1 MLHVRVES
9 VGRVSGE
16 SNSCPMSWFW
26 LRWGD
31 EKAGGPS
38 LIRSM
43 IIKLLFVFVLALAP
57 LATAL
62 AGQVAATS
70 PNPYPWNHPGCP
82 CAGVLQDGSPQAAG
96 LIDAPLE
103 HMDGTISQILA
114 RRVAPGAVVLVARR
128 GVIAKWKAYGYAA
141 VYTNSNFDE
150 MAHPVPMDKGTIFD
164 LASVTKLF
172 TATAVMQLWDEGKI
186 DLDAPVAK
194 YLPKF
199 GVNGKSAITVRE
211 LLTHTSGL
219 GPDPLTP
226 LFDIAGRRP
235 AKIDYVLQLPLEYAP
250 NTHYVYS
257 DSNFITLG
265 ALIEKVSGERED
277 EFVQQHIAAPL
288 RMSSTMFNPPAS
300 LKLRMAA
307 SEYQPWN
314 DRGLLWGQVED
325 GNAWALDGVAGH
337 AGLFSDAHDL
347 AVFGQMMLNDGTYN
361 GKQILSKRAVKLIET
376 DGDAKFPG
384 DSTGLG
390 WSINRGYLMGALT
403 GPHTIGHEGYTGTM
417 ITVDKPN
424 NLVVILLTNRV
435 HPTRVG
441 ASVVTAIRQVNTDVA
456 ASIPVAIPGGGDA
469 WFSGYG
475 NFLNRK
481 LTASVNL
488 VGKSTLSF
496 QTWYRAEPSDDRGI
510 IEASPDGKRW
520 KALGQLTGSSEGWL
534 KETYELPAATHYV
547 RFVYRAVSY
556 GSDFD
561 VSGRGWYVH
570 DVKVGGQSVVAWD
583 TSKTGWSRRGY

>member
-1 MLHVRVES
+1 M
-9 VGRVSGE
+9 
-16 SNSCPMSWFW
+16 
-26 LRWGD
+26 
-31 EKAGGPS
+31 
-38 LIRSM
+38 
-43 IIKLLFVFVLALAP
+43 
-57 LATAL
+57 
-62 AGQVAATS
+62 
-70 PNPYPWNHPGCP
+70 
-82 CAGVLQDGSPQAAG
+82 
-96 LIDAPLE
+96 IDAPLE
-103 HMDGTISQILA
+103 HMDDTISQILA

-128 GVIAKWKAYGYAA
+128 GVIAKWKAYGHAA
-141 VYTNSNFDE
+141 IYTNANFDE
-150 MAHPVPMDKGTIFD
+150 MAHPVPMDKDTIFD

-186 DLDAPVAK
+186 DLDAPVAR

-226 LFDIAGRRP
+226 LFDVPGGRHER
-235 AKIDYVLQLPLEYAP
+235 IDYVLQLPLEYP
-250 NTHYVYS
+250 PETRYVYS

-277 EFVQQHIAAPL
+277 EFVQQHLATPL
-288 RMSSTMFNPPAS
+288 HMGSTMFNPPAS
-300 LKLRMAA
+300 LKPRIAA

-325 GNAWALDGVAGH
+325 GNAWAMSGVAGH

-347 AVFGQMMLNDGTYN
+347 AVFGQMMLNEGTYN
-361 GKQILSKRAVKLIET
+361 GKQILSKRAIKLIET
-376 DGDAKFPG
+376 DWDAKFPG

-403 GPHTIGHEGYTGTM
+403 GTHTIGHEGYTGTM
-417 ITVDKPN
+417 ITIDKPN
-424 NLVVILLTNRV
+424 DVVAILLTNRV

-456 ASIPVAIPGGGDA
+456 AAIPVAVPGGGDA

-481 LTASVNL
+481 LTASV
-488 VGKSTLSF
+488 VVAGKSTLAF
-496 QTWYRAEPSDDRGI
+496 QTWYRTEPSDDRGI

-520 KALGQLTGSSEGWL
+520 ETLGQLSGSSEGWQD
-534 KETYELPAATHYV
+534 KTYDLPAATHFV

-570 DVKVGGQSVVAWD
+570 DVKVNGQSVAAWD
-583 TSKTGWSRRGY
+583 TSRTGWARRGY

>member
-1 MLHVRVES
+1 MI
-9 VGRVSGE
+9 
-16 SNSCPMSWFW
+16 
-26 LRWGD
+26 
-31 EKAGGPS
+31 GGP
-38 LIRSM
+38 LIRGAS
-43 IIKLLFVFVLALAP
+43 KSLLAFALATVP
-57 LATAL
+57 WAGAL
-62 AGQVAATS
+62 AGTAAVAS
-70 PNPYPWNHPGCP
+70 PTPYPWDHPGCP
-82 CAGVLQDGSPQAAG
+82 CATVLHPGSPQEAG

-103 HMDGTISQILA
+103 HMDDSINRMLA

-141 VYTNSNFDE
+141 VYTNASFDE
-150 MAHPVPMDKGTIFD
+150 MAHPVPMDKNTIFD

-199 GVNGKSAITVRE
+199 GVNGKDAVTVRE

-219 GPDPLTP
+219 GPDPSTP
-226 LFDIAGRRP
+226 LFDIPGGRQDR
-235 AKIDYVLQLPLEYAP
+235 IDYVLQLPLDYP
-250 NTHYVYS
+250 PKTHYIYS

-265 ALIEKVSGERED
+265 ALIEKISGERED
-277 EFVQQHIAAPL
+277 EFVRQHISAPL
-288 RMSSTMFNPPAS
+288 RMSSTMYNPPAS
-300 LKLRMAA
+300 LKPRIAA

-325 GNAWALDGVAGH
+325 GNAWALSGVAGH

-347 AVFGQMMLNDGTYN
+347 AVFGQMMLDDGTYD
-361 GKQILSKRAVKLIET
+361 GKPILSKRAIELIET
-376 DGDAKFPG
+376 DWDAKFPG

-403 GPHTIGHEGYTGTM
+403 GPDTIGHEGYTGTM
-417 ITVDKPN
+417 ITLDKRN
-424 NLVVILLTNRV
+424 DVAAILLTNRV
-435 HPTRVG
+435 HPTRIG
-441 ASVVTAIRQVNTDVA
+441 ASVVIAIRQVNTDVA

-469 WFSGYG
+469 WFAGYG

-481 LTASVNL
+481 LTAHVDVPSK
-488 VGKSTLSF
+488 GTLSF
-496 QTWYRAEPSDDRGI
+496 QTWYRTEPSDDRGI
-510 IEASPDGKRW
+510 VEASPDGKRW
-520 KALGQLTGSSEGWL
+520 ETLGQLSGSSEGWQ
-534 KETYELPAATHYV
+534 KETYALPASTHYV

-556 GSDFD
+556 GSAFE
-561 VSGRGWYVH
+561 VNGRGWYVH
-570 DVKVGGQSVVAWD
+570 DVEVDGQSVAAWD